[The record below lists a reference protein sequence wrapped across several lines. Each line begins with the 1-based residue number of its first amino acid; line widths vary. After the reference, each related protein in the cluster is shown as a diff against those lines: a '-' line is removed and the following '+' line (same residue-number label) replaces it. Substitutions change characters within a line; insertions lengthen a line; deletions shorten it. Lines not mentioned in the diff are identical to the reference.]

1 MCNCK
6 KKKPI
11 TQLKKDFDA
20 LKKKT
25 EELETALKNALKN
38 QNQSNNSPLYFED

>member
-11 TQLKKDFDA
+11 TELKKDFDA

-25 EELETALKNALKN
+25 EQLEVALKNALKN
-38 QNQSNNSPLYFED
+38 QNASKESALYFQD

>member
-11 TQLKKDFDA
+11 TDLKKDFDA

-25 EELETALKNALKN
+25 EELEAALKNALKN
-38 QNQSNNSPLYFED
+38 QKAPTSSSLYFED